1 MSTSHARPC
10 AAAGRPGVPSS
21 DGECTDCELPFDG
34 PAPSWLDAG
43 ESASGMD
50 TLCQLAVLLLRFER
64 VSVRMS
70 VSSDA
75 RPCTLLLQSSYVRS
89 ELDRCAAG
97 MRLGFELGSGLV
109 WSCIWIAVIVLRTNC
124 ERDMRA
130 CSSATWR
137 SVFSKRSE
145 YETACTRSVVH

>member
-1 MSTSHARPC
+1 MSISQARPC
-10 AAAGRPGVPSS
+10 SATGRPGVPSS

-34 PAPSWLDAG
+34 PAPSWLDTG
-43 ESASGMD
+43 ESPSGTD
-50 TLCQLAVLLLRFER
+50 TLFQLAVLLLRLER
-64 VSVRMS
+64 VNVRMS

-75 RPCTLLLQSSYVRS
+75 QRTLLQSSYVRS

-124 ERDMRA
+124 ERDMRV
-130 CSSATWR
+130 CRSATWR
-137 SVFSKRSE
+137 SVLSKRSE
-145 YETACTRSVVH
+145 YDTACTRSALY